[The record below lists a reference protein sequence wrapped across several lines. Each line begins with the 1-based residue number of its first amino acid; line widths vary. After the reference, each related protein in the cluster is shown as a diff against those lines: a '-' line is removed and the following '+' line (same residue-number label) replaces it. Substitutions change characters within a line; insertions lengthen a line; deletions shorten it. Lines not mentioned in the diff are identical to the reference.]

1 MMRRLTAVLAAGL
14 LILGMTGCGE
24 NQIPE
29 MTDDELQLVREY
41 TAITLMKYDANSR
54 SRLVDYSQM
63 LIIMSQPSAGQ
74 GQEQEPQQPEGMDP
88 VDNTPVVGGP
98 AGGNSTQ
105 SYSIEDVLGLPEGV
119 SIVYSGQTLHDTYP
133 EDDILTIPA
142 SEGKQL
148 LVLEF
153 VIINASDQDQSIDI
167 LSLAP
172 DFRITVNGDYTR
184 KPMFPTMLDEDLAMY
199 KGTIPSMGSVS
210 TVLIIEL
217 DDGRAENLSS
227 ISLSVKNDSKTYTI
241 QLM

>member
-1 MMRRLTAVLAAGL
+1 MSRRLTAVLAAGL
-14 LILGMTGCGE
+14 LILGLSGCGE

-63 LIIMSQPSAGQ
+63 LIILSQPGA
-74 GQEQEPQQPEGMDP
+74 EQWLEQDPPQPDGMDP
-88 VDNTPVVGGP
+88 VDNTPIVGGP
-98 AGGNSTQ
+98 TGGNGAQ
-105 SYSIEDVLGLPEGV
+105 SYSIEGVLGLPEGV
-119 SIVYSGQTLHDTYP
+119 SIVYTGQTLHDSYP
-133 EDDILTIPA
+133 EDGSFTISA
-142 SEGKQL
+142 SEGRQL

-153 VIINASDQDQSIDI
+153 VIINASDHDQLIDI

-184 KPMFPTMLDEDLAMY
+184 KAMFTMMEEDLALY
-199 KGTIPSMGSVS
+199 QGTIPSMGSAS
-210 TVLIIEL
+210 TVLVIEL
-217 DDGRAENLSS
+217 DDERAENLSS
-227 ISLSVKNDSKTYTI
+227 ISLSVKNDSKACTI

>member
-1 MMRRLTAVLAAGL
+1 MRSITAVLAAGL
-14 LILGMTGCGE
+14 LILGLTGCGE

-29 MTDDELQLVREY
+29 MTNEQKQLLGEY

-63 LIIMSQPSAGQ
+63 LIIMSRPSAEQ
-74 GQEQEPQQPEGMDP
+74 GQEPQQPQQPDGMDP

-98 AGGNSTQ
+98 AGGNGTQ

-119 SIVYSGQTLHDTYP
+119 SIVYSGQTLHDAYP

-153 VIINASDQDQSIDI
+153 VISNASDQDQSIDI

-184 KPMFPTMLDEDLAMY
+184 KAMFPTMLDEDLAMY
-199 KGTIPSMGSVS
+199 KGTIPSMGSAS

-217 DDGRAENLSS
+217 DDERAENLSS

-241 QLM
+241 QLL